1 MNPNFD
7 RPYTFDRV
15 VRISIS
21 VLVLIGFFLLIRRLS
36 GALVPFLISWLI
48 AYLVNPLVNFFQYK
62 LRFKIRILAV
72 FTSLILVISALVAS
86 IYFLTAPITKEVTE
100 LSSLIVDFAQSK
112 QDFEFLPDSWIEFL
126 KGQAASEK
134 VQEFF
139 TLEKITE
146 MARNIWPRIWNIVSD
161 SFNILFS
168 FAIVFIMLLYII
180 FILLDFEKISDG
192 WLRLIPD
199 KYRKN
204 VSNVASDIK
213 FSMNKYYR
221 NQALIAFIVGV
232 GFTIGFNIIGLPMAT
247 VMGIIVMFLNLI
259 PYMQTFAIPPIILL
273 VLLKSIQ
280 TGDSFGMGL
289 LAFGIVFAIVQGFQD
304 GFLVPKIMGKA
315 MGLNPAIVLLSLT
328 VWGSLLGV
336 LGMILALPFTSLLT
350 VYYRRFVLYEDN
362 DGESYGTNNPPPKDD
377 DLIDKDND

>member
-7 RPYTFDRV
+7 KPFTFDRV

-21 VLVLIGFFLLIRRLS
+21 LIFLIGFFLLIRRIS
-36 GALVPFLISWLI
+36 GALVPFFVSWLI
-48 AYLVNPLVNFFQYK
+48 AYLINPLVNFFQNK
-62 LRFKIRILAV
+62 LRFKIRVIAV
-72 FTSLILVISALVAS
+72 LSSLILVIGALGSAV
-86 IYFLTAPITKEVTE
+86 YFLAAPITKEITD
-100 LSSLIVDFAQSK
+100 LSSLIINFAQSNK
-112 QDFEFLPDSWIEFL
+112 DLEFLPDSWMEFL
-126 KGQAASEK
+126 KTQAASEK
-134 VQEFF
+134 VQDFF
-139 TLEKITE
+139 TIEKITE
-146 MARNIWPRIWNIVSD
+146 MAQNIWPRIWNIVSD

-168 FAIVFIMLLYII
+168 FAIVFVMILYII
-180 FILLDFEKISDG
+180 FILLDFENISKG
-192 WLRLIPD
+192 WVKLIPD
-199 KYRKN
+199 KYRN
-204 VSNVASDIK
+204 RVSTVAEDIK

-232 GFTIGFNIIGLPMAT
+232 GFTVGFNIIGLPMAT

-280 TGDSFGMGL
+280 TDTSFGMGL

-304 GFLVPKIMGKA
+304 GYLVPKIMGKA
-315 MGLNPAIVLLSLT
+315 MGLNPAVVLLSLT

-350 VYYRRFVLYEDN
+350 TYYRRFVLYEDQN
-362 DGESYGTNNPPPKDD
+362 GKAYDENNPPPPNEE
-377 DLIDKDND
+377 IVG